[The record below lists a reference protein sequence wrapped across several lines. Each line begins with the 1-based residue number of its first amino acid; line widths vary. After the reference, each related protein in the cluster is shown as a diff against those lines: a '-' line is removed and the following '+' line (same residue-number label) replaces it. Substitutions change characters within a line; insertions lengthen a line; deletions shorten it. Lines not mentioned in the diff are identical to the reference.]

1 MVIDFVIA
9 YVDNT
14 DIVWRKKYIDYCTKN
29 RLQEKI
35 VELSSN
41 RYGGINFINWQI
53 KLVNKNMPLVNK
65 IYLLLSNIEQKPKDL
80 PNNVE
85 IVLHEDFI
93 PYAFLPTFNS
103 TTIEMFLWNI
113 KCLSEHFIYAN
124 DDMLPIKPLK
134 PSDFFEEDKIKIRWQ
149 KQEFNENMTVFAY
162 QCRNNVIALS
172 RKLGVKVNL
181 NEIIKPLHS
190 FTPIIKSHAKE
201 SLYLIKDYV
210 LKHIRAFRTI
220 YQYNQYIYPLYEMW
234 KYGTLDSDLD
244 FFYTEL
250 DQDFTL
256 DHDIVCINAEKKNNY
271 VKQFLMEI
279 KKICE

>member
-35 VELSSN
+35 VELSGN

-53 KLVNKNMPLVNK
+53 KLVNKNMPWVNK

-113 KCLSEHFIYAN
+113 KGLSEHFIYAN

-134 PSDFFEEDKIKIRWQ
+134 PSDFFEEDKIKIGKAGKGRV
-149 KQEFNENMTVFAY
+149 KSEAE
-162 QCRNNVIALS
+162 CKKLS
-172 RKLGVKVNL
+172 ESKRGEKNPMFKDGHRSKFIEHPKKEKHYKWTEERRKNYIPWNKGLKNCISDETRKKMSESAK
-181 NEIIKPLHS
+181 NR
-190 FTPIIKSHAKE
+190 KSH
-201 SLYLIKDYV
+201 
-210 LKHIRAFRTI
+210 
-220 YQYNQYIYPLYEMW
+220 
-234 KYGTLDSDLD
+234 
-244 FFYTEL
+244 
-250 DQDFTL
+250 
-256 DHDIVCINAEKKNNY
+256 KN
-271 VKQFLMEI
+271 
-279 KKICE
+279 

>member
-35 VELSSN
+35 VELSGN

-53 KLVNKNMPLVNK
+53 KLVNKNMPWVNK

-113 KCLSEHFIYAN
+113 KGLSEHFIYAN

-149 KQEFNENMTVFAY
+149 KQEFSENMTIFAY